1 MVKLRREK
9 KKNPSN
15 DTIHTFALCGWL
27 DLLFALM
34 SISLRYWFSQLHLKL
49 VAAQR
54 HLLVVFD
61 QGVKRVKHQVVSQV
75 KLGAAG
81 FLTRVDS
88 TVLHSA

>member
-1 MVKLRREK
+1 M
-9 KKNPSN
+9 
-15 DTIHTFALCGWL
+15 IHTFDLCEWL

-54 HLLVVFD
+54 HLLVVAN
-61 QGVKRVKHQVVSQV
+61 QGEKRVKHQVVSQV

>member
-1 MVKLRREK
+1 MTTEGVFML
-9 KKNPSN
+9 
-15 DTIHTFALCGWL
+15 L

-34 SISLRYWFSQLHLKL
+34 SISLRHWFSQLHLKL

-54 HLLVVFD
+54 HLLVVVD
-61 QGVKRVKHQVVSQV
+61 QGEESVKHQVVCQV
-75 KLGAAG
+75 KLGAAS